1 MVKVQVST
9 EESVAG
15 RYRLL
20 EVVHQEAGRP
30 GWHGQDVE
38 IGQPVA
44 VTRSRLPDDGR
55 EDTAQ
60 RTSARILRESELL
73 GAVCPGRVATVV
85 DVIHD
90 NGVLWTVT
98 ERPEGTPLVELLRH
112 GPMDPGRVARLGL
125 GILDVLEAAHR
136 EGVTHGDLSPGQVY
150 VQERGGVTVS
160 GFGLLGATSSPRVTA
175 PSYASPEQARGE
187 GTGPASDL
195 WTLGALLYAMVEGR
209 PLFRDRGRLSA
220 TLRAV
225 DRLPLRPLLN
235 AGPLGPA
242 IQGLL
247 RRDPLERVP
256 EPIVRAAL
264 TRILR
269 DGADTGTHAD
279 GSAPTAAL
287 PLVLDTYAETRR
299 SGRQGSGRTIS
310 RPAIIGV
317 TLAVTGACFAAVT
330 AAGGLLDRSSSSASG
345 PAASP
350 SSPTSSSAAPAPS
363 GGSAAPAPASPTPHS
378 PSPPPSPS
386 PSPTSAAPEPS
397 AGTGLPSGFHQYDA
411 PQGFSIALPEGW
423 KPLQIHGSSSA
434 SYRVFFGAAGDART
448 LAVTYSEQLGPDP
461 VAIWQA
467 LEPSLRSESTS
478 YERIGDIR
486 AVDYRG
492 HEGADMEWL
501 SESDGVQERTF
512 GRGFLLGD
520 HRGYSLRWTTP
531 ADDWNSSAN
540 QQALDVFLGSF
551 QGK

>member
-9 EESVAG
+9 EELVAG
-15 RYRLL
+15 RYRLF
-20 EVVHQEAGRP
+20 EVVHREAGRP

-38 IGQPVA
+38 FGQPVA
-44 VTRSRLPDDGR
+44 VTRSRLPDDGQ
-55 EDTAQ
+55 EETAH
-60 RTSARILRESELL
+60 RVAARIRRESELL
-73 GAVCPGRVATVV
+73 AAVCPGRVAAVV

-90 NGVLWTVT
+90 NGVLWTVA

-112 GPMDPGRVARLGL
+112 GPMEPVRAARLGL
-125 GILDVLEAAHR
+125 ALLDVLEAAHR

-150 VQERGGVTVS
+150 VQERGGVVVS
-160 GFGLLGATSSPRVTA
+160 GFGLLGATPSPRTTA

-187 GTGPASDL
+187 DSGPAADL

-225 DRLPLRPLLN
+225 DRLPLRPPLN

-269 DGADTGTHAD
+269 DDANAETGSDAV
-279 GSAPTAAL
+279 GSAPTTAL
-287 PLVLDTYAETRR
+287 PLVMDSYSAP
-299 SGRQGSGRTIS
+299 GRTGRRGRAVS
-310 RPAIIGV
+310 RPVVVGV
-317 TLAVTGACFAAVT
+317 ALVFTGACFAAVT
-330 AAGGLLDRSSSSASG
+330 AAGGLLDRSSSASD
-345 PAASP
+345 PTVSP
-350 SSPTSSSAAPAPS
+350 SSPASGSPAPAPTS
-363 GGSAAPAPASPTPHS
+363 TSTGQSAAPAPASPTPRS
-378 PSPPPSPS
+378 PT
-386 PSPTSAAPEPS
+386 PSPTPTSPAPEKS
-397 AGTGLPSGFHQYDA
+397 AGKGLPSGFHRYVA
-411 PQGFSIALPEGW
+411 PQGFSIGLPDGW
-423 KPLQIHGSSSA
+423 KPLQTRTSDGL
-434 SYRVFFGAAGDART
+434 SYRVTFGAAGDPRT

-467 LEPSLRSESTS
+467 LEPSLRSESTG

-486 AVDYRG
+486 AVTYQG
-492 HEGADMEWL
+492 HKAADMEWL
-501 SESDGVQERTF
+501 FESDGVQERTF

-531 ADDWNSSAN
+531 ADDWNTAGN
-540 QQALDVFLGSF
+540 QQALDVFLESF
-551 QGK
+551 QGT